1 MKATD
6 TAISLPSASW
16 SNVSI
21 MSLSHFTSDFFCN
34 VLPIML
40 PILAAR
46 YGISYSQSAALFM
59 VFSVSTN
66 FLQPPIGIWA
76 DKRPVN
82 YLMPLSILTG
92 AFFASIV
99 GWSPNIYVLIF
110 IILLSGIC
118 SSAFHPISAG
128 IVHDISPKRHQTFA
142 TSIYIAG
149 GNLGFAIAPL
159 IIAAFI
165 EQFTDKNLPFLFLF
179 ALIVTLMIYKQR
191 LFVTPPRNESSSE
204 PQINLKSIIK
214 SKQFIF
220 LNTSIAL
227 RSWCYCALV
236 VFLPLLLTAHGYST
250 VESGLALMCLLVGT
264 VFGGLATG
272 GLSDKYGLR
281 TLIVS
286 TYVLTIASLGFFLW
300 RLDISF
306 ISMVALFLA
315 GAGMYGSTPAAIV
328 WAQRLLPRNAA
339 FAASMMLGFTFGMGY
354 VESVITG
361 FVGDL
366 FGLRVGLIATIFPAL
381 VLAIIIILSL
391 KEPPKATDV
400 NLKNI

>member
-179 ALIVTLMIYKQR
+179 ALIVTLMVYKQR
-191 LFVTPPRNESSSE
+191 LFVTPPRNENSSE

-381 VLAIIIILSL
+381 VLAIIIILAL

>member
-1 MKATD
+1 MKATA
-6 TAISLPSASW
+6 TAISLPTASW

-76 DKRPVN
+76 DKKPVN

-128 IVHDISPKRHQTFA
+128 IVHDISPKRYQTFA

-165 EQFTDKNLPFLFLF
+165 EQFTDKSLPALFLL
-179 ALIVTLMIYKQR
+179 ALIVSLMVYKQR
-191 LFVTPPRNESSSE
+191 LYVTPPRNDSGSG

-236 VFLPLLLTAHGYST
+236 VFLPLLLTDHGYST

-272 GLSDKYGLR
+272 GLSDKFGLR
-281 TLIVS
+281 SLIIS
-286 TYVLTIASLGFFLW
+286 TYIVTIIALGFFLW

-306 ISMVALFLA
+306 LSMVALFLA

-361 FVGDL
+361 FVGDI
-366 FGLRVGLIATIFPAL
+366 FGLRIGMIATIFPAL
-381 VLAIIIILSL
+381 VLAIFIILAL
-391 KEPPKATDV
+391 KEPPKPADID
-400 NLKNI
+400 LSKS